1 MIFRALKSLL
11 YFLNFQI
18 IITWQFTK
26 KIPIFAHYLSTK
38 DLKNIIQM
46 SVLSLTFHTTQN
58 LLSEWENYI
67 ESDLQLMVENLM
79 DVEKYILSEVQ
90 SDMINEGKN
99 TNLLLVFD
107 NEEKR
112 DDFIEIELKNITE
125 RIESKFGENVMVFT
139 TFLNPKK
146 SRF

>member
-1 MIFRALKSLL
+1 
-11 YFLNFQI
+11 
-18 IITWQFTK
+18 
-26 KIPIFAHYLSTK
+26 
-38 DLKNIIQM
+38 M
-46 SVLSLTFHTTQN
+46 SFLSLTFHNTESIN
-58 LLSEWENYI
+58 KEWENYLGN
-67 ESDLQLMVENLM
+67 DLHQMIENLM

-90 SDMINEGKN
+90 SDMINEGKH

>member
-1 MIFRALKSLL
+1 
-11 YFLNFQI
+11 
-18 IITWQFTK
+18 
-26 KIPIFAHYLSTK
+26 
-38 DLKNIIQM
+38 M
-46 SVLSLTFHTTQN
+46 SFLSLTFHHTESIN
-58 LLSEWENYI
+58 KEWENYLGN
-67 ESDLQLMVENLM
+67 DLHQMIENLM